1 MFLHVCMLICAII
14 ISSVSAFYSIIGL
27 TTLYASQ
34 YWAVVIMASALELG
48 KVTTATWCHQH
59 HYSISW
65 WIKSYLGFA
74 IVVLMALT
82 SMGIFGF
89 LTRAHI
95 DQQLKLELASGGDSA
110 DIDIQIEIKKNAL
123 DDLDKQ
129 IKQLDDTIALQ
140 KANRAMNEL
149 TNQRNTRNK
158 LNNQRG
164 TVATELGTLKSSK
177 LKADAE
183 VRKVEA
189 EVGPVRY
196 LADWWY
202 GGNSTK
208 EQKERAVTWVTIMIV
223 SVFDP
228 LAIFMFMAVS
238 SALHQRRL
246 KREKTAE
253 DAKKKAEEAKMPP
266 PAPKAPEPEKRTPM
280 VIYKKRIGRPK
291 GSKNK
296 MKVMKQKPEPEPPKP
311 EPEPEPQEVRTVT
324 RERGQ
329 VDSVHIIEKD
339 PSALDMTKVDL

>member
-223 SVFDP
+223 HGGF
-228 LAIFMFMAVS
+228 IG
-238 SALHQRRL
+238 
-246 KREKTAE
+246 
-253 DAKKKAEEAKMPP
+253 
-266 PAPKAPEPEKRTPM
+266 PAPAATEAGKDCRGCQKEGRGSQDAAASAQGTRARETDAYGHLQEAYWPSQGQQEQNEGDETETRARAAEARART
-280 VIYKKRIGRPK
+280 RAAR
-291 GSKNK
+291 GSHSN
-296 MKVMKQKPEPEPPKP
+296 P
-311 EPEPEPQEVRTVT
+311 
-324 RERGQ
+324 
-329 VDSVHIIEKD
+329 
-339 PSALDMTKVDL
+339 